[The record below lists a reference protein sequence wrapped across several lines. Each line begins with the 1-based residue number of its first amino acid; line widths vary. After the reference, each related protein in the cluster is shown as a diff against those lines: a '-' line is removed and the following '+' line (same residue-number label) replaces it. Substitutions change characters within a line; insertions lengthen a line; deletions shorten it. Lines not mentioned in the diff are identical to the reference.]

1 MADVPGG
8 DAPTFREVLQNKLIT
23 TSNLIQNQPNG
34 LDNEYVIEM
43 VEDLLKNVVT
53 LDSVER
59 VSETVYRCL
68 FEAHDILLQNTNS
81 VHSVASTS
89 VAYNGGIGR
98 PCYDIPKDQ
107 LEFLLECNFKI
118 EDISNMFGVSKRTI
132 ERRMTGF
139 GICKKDKFSS
149 LTEEELDI

>member
-1 MADVPGG
+1 MADAPGG

-23 TSNLIQNQPNG
+23 TSNLIQNQPKG

-53 LDSVER
+53 LDSEI
-59 VSETVYRCL
+59 VYRCL

-107 LEFLLECNFKI
+107 LEFLLECN
-118 EDISNMFGVSKRTI
+118 
-132 ERRMTGF
+132 
-139 GICKKDKFSS
+139 
-149 LTEEELDI
+149 